1 MTNFGEVAKSYA
13 KSRNDLPDNLISSL
27 NVRGIELEGK
37 KAADIGCGTGVLTRK
52 LAQSGAIITGVEPS
66 EKLLELAKKE
76 NSEIIFKKGSA
87 EESGLESGVYDIVT
101 VMRAWHWFDRE
112 NTIKEVKRLLKP
124 EGILIVI
131 DSGFLM
137 GHPVVEKTFGVMR
150 EFIKEIKPAGSK
162 AESRQRIN
170 GMPVEWFEEWR
181 QSGLETSDFYR
192 LKYEVEFSNSEWV
205 ERVASLSYLADLPE
219 RKREQVLEAL
229 MEALGNK
236 WGETDL
242 HIIPHDCNICVLQK
256 KD

>member
-13 KSRNDLPDNLISSL
+13 KSRNDLPDNLIRSL

-37 KAADIGCGTGVLTRK
+37 KVADIGCGTGVLTRE
-52 LAQSGAIITGVEPS
+52 LAKSGAIVTGVDPS

-87 EESGLESGVYDIVT
+87 EETGLESGIYDIVT

-112 NTIKEVKRLLKP
+112 NTIKEMKRILKP
-124 EGILIVI
+124 EGMLIVI
-131 DSGFLM
+131 DSGFLS
-137 GHPVVEKTFGVMR
+137 GHPVVEKTFVVMKG
-150 EFIKEIKPAGSK
+150 FIKEINPAGSK

-192 LKYEVEFSNSEWV
+192 LLYNVEFSNSEWV

-229 MEALGNK
+229 KEALGKK

-242 HIIPHDCNICVLQK
+242 HMIPHDCNICVLHM